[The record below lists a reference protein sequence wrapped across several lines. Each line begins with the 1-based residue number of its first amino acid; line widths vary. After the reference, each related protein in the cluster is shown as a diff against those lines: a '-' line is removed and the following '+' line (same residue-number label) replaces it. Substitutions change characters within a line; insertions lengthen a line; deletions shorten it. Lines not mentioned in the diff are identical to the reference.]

1 MGLFERKSGNTDVV
15 WDLPPKLIQALAPDL
30 DIGSLRLLDFVTI
43 RIDRLAGLMNQQT
56 RQMLSERFDL
66 SFIEWQCLAFLGE
79 RGDLTAAEICRLTG
93 YDKAQVSHALR
104 DLAKRKLIHRAT
116 TTAKAVPIELTTDGR
131 DLFKR
136 CVTARR
142 RLERAHLERLS
153 PEQRVALYE
162 ALTILARSLGDE
174 SAERHKQPAKRA

>member
-1 MGLFERKSGNTDVV
+1 
-15 WDLPPKLIQALAPDL
+15 
-30 DIGSLRLLDFVTI
+30 
-43 RIDRLAGLMNQQT
+43 MNQQT

-162 ALTILARSLGDE
+162 ALTILGGLWSMNPPSDTSNLQKSLTPMSSWHRVRPFADHRSLGG
-174 SAERHKQPAKRA
+174 HV